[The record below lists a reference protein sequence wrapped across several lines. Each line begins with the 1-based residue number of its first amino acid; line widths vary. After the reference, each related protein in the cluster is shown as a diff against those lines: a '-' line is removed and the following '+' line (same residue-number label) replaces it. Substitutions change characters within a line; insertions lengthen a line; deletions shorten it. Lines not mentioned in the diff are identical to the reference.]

1 MKNLHSPTKICS
13 SNRLPR
19 SFAPRSSHS
28 LSHPDLSFMSKHKAR
43 REPDSEWDNLEFHAG
58 FGTFFLRK
66 EEKK

>member
-1 MKNLHSPTKICS
+1 
-13 SNRLPR
+13 
-19 SFAPRSSHS
+19 
-28 LSHPDLSFMSKHKAR
+28 MSKHKAR